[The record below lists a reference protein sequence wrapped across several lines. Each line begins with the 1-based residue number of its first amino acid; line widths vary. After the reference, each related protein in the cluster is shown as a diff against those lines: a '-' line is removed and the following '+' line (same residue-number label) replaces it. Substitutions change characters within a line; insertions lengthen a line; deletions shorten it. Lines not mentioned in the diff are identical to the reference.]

1 MRACLSVLLLTAACI
16 GPTGVEGEPGPEG
29 PQGDQGDRGERGDV
43 GPAGTT
49 GQDVIE
55 VYGTGQLTVTSA
67 FTSFTVI
74 PGLSTQI
81 TVPDDARVTLST
93 NGGIQC
99 TAAGAAYAVV
109 DIALFVDGVASNQ
122 GGTRR
127 VVAANTTTVGQMVAN
142 WSFSRTY
149 SLAAGT
155 HTVEVRAISVDPTA
169 AAANVSSAL
178 APQLQGVLTAT
189 IVRR

>member
-1 MRACLSVLLLTAACI
+1 M
-16 GPTGVEGEPGPEG
+16 
-29 PQGDQGDRGERGDV
+29 
-43 GPAGTT
+43 
-49 GQDVIE
+49 
-55 VYGTGQLTVTSA
+55 VT
-67 FTSFTVI
+67 
-74 PGLSTQI
+74 
-81 TVPDDARVTLST
+81 
-93 NGGIQC
+93 
-99 TAAGAAYAVV
+99 
-109 DIALFVDGVASNQ
+109 
-122 GGTRR
+122 
-127 VVAANTTTVGQMVAN
+127 N